1 MLATKWQRISH
12 YGRIRHLSIAIEAH
26 SHLVMPWC
34 CGEES
39 SSTRTLT
46 RTVHTRL
53 LPLRL
58 TMVQC
63 IGCRQTLK
71 SPKAYSNH
79 KRACRKYRAAG
90 ALRLRQMQ
98 LDRAKKVERARAL
111 QVHITADEEP
121 NELVEHTQD
130 LNNELVVVSFLSQ
143 FTSSGL
149 TWEYRKTLFL
159 Y

>member
-1 MLATKWQRISH
+1 
-12 YGRIRHLSIAIEAH
+12 
-26 SHLVMPWC
+26 
-34 CGEES
+34 
-39 SSTRTLT
+39 
-46 RTVHTRL
+46 
-53 LPLRL
+53 
-58 TMVQC
+58 
-63 IGCRQTLK
+63 
-71 SPKAYSNH
+71 
-79 KRACRKYRAAG
+79 
-90 ALRLRQMQ
+90 MQ
-98 LDRAKKVERARAL
+98 LDRAKKVERARTL